1 MPRQEGFHRLAGLPA
16 LEDSPFRRPNVG
28 CHLRQRNSAPAQE
41 GQSPGCSA
49 CFWTRPILRLRDASA
64 RSPLFCMTR
73 QVLEVPARR
82 DKRPPQS
89 CATLIVYCSSFSDR
103 MENLTMLRPHA
114 FAIAAGLFFSATPLM
129 AQQQLPN
136 PAAQFCVGEETG
148 QRGICILA
156 DGSEVDAWDH
166 FRERHAAAT
175 TTDEQAL
182 IADRI

>member
-1 MPRQEGFHRLAGLPA
+1 
-16 LEDSPFRRPNVG
+16 
-28 CHLRQRNSAPAQE
+28 
-41 GQSPGCSA
+41 
-49 CFWTRPILRLRDASA
+49 
-64 RSPLFCMTR
+64 
-73 QVLEVPARR
+73 
-82 DKRPPQS
+82 
-89 CATLIVYCSSFSDR
+89 
-103 MENLTMLRPHA
+103 MENLTMLRPYA

-136 PAAQFCVGEETG
+136 PAAQFCVEEGGTYSIVEEETG